1 MIKQLRAGHRDRRRE
16 APANRTFKSHTK
28 GIDKMARSISKQ
40 VIRAQATTFADWF
53 AELRDLAGNRWP
65 GGATP
70 DQALYMITA
79 ILPKAA

>member
-1 MIKQLRAGHRDRRRE
+1 
-16 APANRTFKSHTK
+16 
-28 GIDKMARSISKQ
+28 MARSISKQ

-53 AELRDLAGNRWP
+53 AELRDLAGDRWL